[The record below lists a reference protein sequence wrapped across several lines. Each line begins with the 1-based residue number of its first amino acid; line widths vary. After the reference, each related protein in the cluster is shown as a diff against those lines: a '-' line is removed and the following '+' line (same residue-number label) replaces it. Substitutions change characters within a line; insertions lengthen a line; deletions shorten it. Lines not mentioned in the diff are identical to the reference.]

1 MKVVG
6 LPADA
11 RRGKNQP
18 MDAVGQQPAV
28 GLRERK
34 KARTRAA
41 IQDAALRLYLEQ
53 GYDATTVEQIADAA
67 EVSASTFFRYF
78 PTKAET
84 VLYDRLDP
92 VLLESFVNQPTDLSP
107 LAAIRAAMHDVMSTL
122 DPEASTLEMARWH
135 LIAQVPELRAA
146 LGERMGELTDMLASA
161 IAKRAGREPDDL
173 SVRVWTGALI
183 GGIMAAAF
191 AALEKGEDVLDY
203 VDRGISQL
211 DKVGFGV

>member
-1 MKVVG
+1 
-6 LPADA
+6 
-11 RRGKNQP
+11 
-18 MDAVGQQPAV
+18 MDGVGQLPTTL

-41 IQDAALRLYLEQ
+41 IQDAALRLYLEH
-53 GYDATTVEQIADAA
+53 GYDATTVDQIADAA

-92 VLLESFVNQPTDLSP
+92 VLLESFIDQPAGLSP
-107 LAAIRAAMHDVMSTL
+107 LAAIRAAMHDVMSEL
-122 DPEASTLEMARWH
+122 DPEQTTLEMARWH

-146 LGERMGELTDMLASA
+146 VSERMGELTGMVADAV
-161 IAKRAGREPDDL
+161 AKRTGHDPDDL
-173 SVRVWTGALI
+173 AVRVWTGALI

-191 AALEKGEDVLDY
+191 AALESGDDVLDY
-203 VDRGISQL
+203 VERGISQL
-211 DKVGFGV
+211 EEAGFRI